1 VGVSWLRKERI
12 RTAERSRLQCAGCC
26 DREVDRHIQAP
37 ALVPGA
43 RQLLCPLLSLHRYP
57 LLRCKPFPVQK
68 SHPPIWVGRHSRTAL
83 RRTARHSDSWHP
95 VVAVAASP
103 LPPQEMRAYPETLN
117 S

>member
-1 VGVSWLRKERI
+1 VDCY
-12 RTAERSRLQCAGCC
+12 LQA
-26 DREVDRHIQAP
+26 A
-37 ALVPGA
+37 ALVPA
-43 RQLLCPLLSLHRYP
+43 PVSFCVRFLSLNRYP
-57 LLRCKPFPVQK
+57 LLRCKPFTVQK
-68 SHPPIWVGRHSRTAL
+68 SHPPIWVGRHSRTAQ